1 MVGGPLVQR
10 LLFLLP
16 VLLLVAAPSGAAPA
30 GKGSLVCALVDVYD
44 CSESA
49 CTEVTSEAVG
59 LPDLLRIDRDK
70 KVVVALD
77 PEFGGASSPIES
89 EKHEGASTTVRV
101 HNGDRSFV
109 LVADDRSGDATLTVT
124 DLKLTIV
131 AYGEC
136 TP

>member
-1 MVGGPLVQR
+1 MRR

-16 VLLLVAAPSGAAPA
+16 VLLPVAAPSGAVPA
-30 GKGSLVCALVDVYD
+30 VSGSLVCALVDVYD

-49 CTEVTSEAVG
+49 CTETTSEAVG
-59 LPDLLRIDRDK
+59 VPDLIRVDRDK

-89 EKHEGASTTVRV
+89 EKREGANTTVRV
-101 HNGDRSFV
+101 HDGDRTLV
-109 LVADDRSGDATLTVT
+109 LVADDQSGDATLTVT
-124 DLKLTIV
+124 GLKLTIV